1 MARLKY
7 WVWLST
13 IGGVRPLTKYRL
25 AGAMGGPEA
34 IFFADRD
41 ELLAAGATEAE
52 AKRLS
57 DKSMMMTERALSV
70 CEDRGIG
77 ILTIQDATYPE
88 RLRSIADPPVTL
100 YVWGR
105 LPPVDE
111 LAFIAI
117 VGTRRATPYG
127 VRSAARLGADVAR
140 GGGVVVSGLA
150 EGCDAAAMEAAIRS
164 GGTVVGV
171 LGTAIDGV
179 YPKSNAALFNEVRAH
194 GALVS
199 EYPPGMR
206 TFASDFRVRNRIITG
221 LSLGVAVAEA
231 PIRSGTRVTVNHA
244 LEQGRDVF
252 AVPGNIDGPAAEG
265 TNDLI
270 ASGAIPVTSG
280 MAILAEYSHRTD
292 LNRRE
297 PAASAPT
304 RPVSAPPRP
313 NAGPTRPSAARTPI
327 KKEIDNQK
335 DIVYIDLA
343 EKLAELPEPQR
354 RVMQALTAPDM
365 HADEL
370 IEASGLSAAE
380 ANAALTMLQL
390 SGCVTQGPGRRYS
403 RGKQF
408 GGA

>member
-1 MARLKY
+1 M
-7 WVWLST
+7 
-13 IGGVRPLTKYRL
+13 
-25 AGAMGGPEA
+25 
-34 IFFADRD
+34 
-41 ELLAAGATEAE
+41 
-52 AKRLS
+52 
-57 DKSMMMTERALSV
+57 
-70 CEDRGIG
+70 
-77 ILTIQDATYPE
+77 
-88 RLRSIADPPVTL
+88 
-100 YVWGR
+100 
-105 LPPVDE
+105 
-111 LAFIAI
+111 
-117 VGTRRATPYG
+117 
-127 VRSAARLGADVAR
+127 
-140 GGGVVVSGLA
+140 
-150 EGCDAAAMEAAIRS
+150 
-164 GGTVVGV
+164 
-171 LGTAIDGV
+171 
-179 YPKSNAALFNEVRAH
+179 
-194 GALVS
+194 
-199 EYPPGMR
+199 
-206 TFASDFRVRNRIITG
+206 
-221 LSLGVAVAEA
+221 
-231 PIRSGTRVTVNHA
+231 
-244 LEQGRDVF
+244 F

-297 PAASAPT
+297 PAVSAPT